1 MISVRVLYLHRTRQ
15 LSVTTVVSI
24 LTQKRQLPDLQRTAS
39 ITISKRPSLKE
50 YLCMVASNRVA
61 LLGQTSC
68 RKACQK
74 LFERVAT
81 KSAISFRQP
90 KAMSLLIAK
99 SLMKSSRDT
108 TSLLV
113 VRKD

>member
-1 MISVRVLYLHRTRQ
+1 MISVRVLYLLRTRQ
-15 LSVTTVVSI
+15 LSVTTAVSI
-24 LTQKRQLPDLQRTAS
+24 LTRKRQLLDLQRTAL

-50 YLCMVASNRVA
+50 YPYMVASNRTA

-74 LFERVAT
+74 LYERVAT
-81 KSAISFRQP
+81 KSVISFRQP

-113 VRKD
+113 VKKD

>member
-15 LSVTTVVSI
+15 LSVTTAVSI

-50 YLCMVASNRVA
+50 YPYMEVSNKPA

-74 LFERVAT
+74 LYERVAT

-90 KAMSLLIAK
+90 KATSLLIAK
-99 SLMKSSRDT
+99 GLMRSSRDT
-108 TSLLV
+108 TSLSV